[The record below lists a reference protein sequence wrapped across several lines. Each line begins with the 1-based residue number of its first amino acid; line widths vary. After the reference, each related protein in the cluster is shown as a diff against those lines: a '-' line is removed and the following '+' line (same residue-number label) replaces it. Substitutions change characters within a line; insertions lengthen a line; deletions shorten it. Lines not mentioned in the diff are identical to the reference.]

1 MLERNKHNGFSTVIL
16 KTCYSK
22 KCPQKGHFCNLRF
35 FHMKVL
41 KSLCKSKNRLT
52 QAVSCGAPSG
62 TRTRDTLIKSQ
73 VLYQLS

>member
-1 MLERNKHNGFSTVIL
+1 MLERNKHNGFSTVIF

-22 KCPQKGHFCNLRF
+22 NA
-35 FHMKVL
+35 L
-41 KSLCKSKNRLT
+41 KRGILQFTVFPHGDFKSPCKSKNRLA

>member
-1 MLERNKHNGFSTVIL
+1 MLERNKHNGFSTVIF

-22 KCPQKGHFCNLRF
+22 NALKGAFLLFTVFPHGDF
-35 FHMKVL
+35 
-41 KSLCKSKNRLT
+41 KSPCKSKNRLA

>member
-1 MLERNKHNGFSTVIL
+1 MLERNKHNSFSTVIF

-22 KCPQKGHFCNLRF
+22 NAPLRAF
-35 FHMKVL
+35 LLFTVFPHGDF
-41 KSLCKSKNRLT
+41 KSPCKSKNRLA
-52 QAVSCGAPSG
+52 QAASCGAPSG